1 MNLTIVPAGVG
12 DAPRNDAAERHDRFI
27 AEAVCRLSEDKRVVG
42 IIRHGS
48 SAMAGVDN
56 NSDLDITLVIPSQT
70 ERDLPGLRTDI
81 GELIGDLIVCRPVPL
96 PREGQVLFCLY
107 RPDFLRVEIGFK
119 TLGALGGYPEPPR
132 LDWDGTGGEIER
144 ELARLD
150 YAWTMLDA
158 NDVEARF
165 WLCVEAATRWLARG
179 EFLEVVDTLAILR
192 KAFLGPMMWR
202 RAGLPPKGLRRIE
215 NTIPQ
220 LSAALVETICDPDAR
235 SCRSAL
241 FRAIELYQDL
251 RLDDMPRVPLEDVG
265 GEMIRRLQSLG

>member
-1 MNLTIVPAGVG
+1 MTAVPARAG
-12 DAPRNDAAERHDRFI
+12 DAPRKDAAERHDRFV
-27 AEAVCRLSEDKRVVG
+27 AEAVRRLDKDKRVIG

-48 SAMAGVDN
+48 SASADVDE
-56 NSDLDITLVIPSQT
+56 NSDLDLTFVIRSQA
-70 ERDLPGLRTDI
+70 ERDLPGLQADVA
-81 GELIGDLIVCRPVPL
+81 ELIGDLIVCRPVPL
-96 PREGQVLFCLY
+96 PREGRVLFCLY

-119 TLGALGGYPEPPR
+119 TLGALGGYPELPR
-132 LDWDGTGGEIER
+132 LDWDGTGGEIEQ
-144 ELARLD
+144 ELAMLD

-158 NDVEARF
+158 DEVEARF

-215 NTIPQ
+215 STIPE
-220 LSAALVETICDPDAR
+220 LSAPLVETICDPDAR

-241 FRAIELYQDL
+241 VRAIELYQDL
-251 RLDDMPRVPLEDVG
+251 RLDDPPRVPLDDVG
-265 GEMIRRLQSLG
+265 GEMIRRLQCLG